1 MLWIFTTITNKNNM
15 KQFILIIAILGFS
28 TSFAQKLEYT
38 NGKIFQNGEQLSSF
52 ETKKVME
59 TDLKALHVFKKAKTK
74 ESLGGFILGL
84 GVGGTVADLVMGLTS
99 DVKYPTGITYAGV
112 GLMAV
117 SIPILSGRKKLV
129 QESIDIYNSG
139 IQDQKKTLGD
149 NFELNIVNN
158 SNGVGLRINF

>member
-1 MLWIFTTITNKNNM
+1 M

-149 NFELNIVNN
+149 NFELNNVNN

>member
-1 MLWIFTTITNKNNM
+1 M
-15 KQFILIIAILGFS
+15 KQFFLIIAILVFS

-38 NGKIFQNGEQLSSF
+38 NGKIYQDGEQLSSF
-52 ETKKVME
+52 ETKTLMK
-59 TDLKALHVFKKAKTK
+59 TDLKALHLFKKAKTK

-139 IQDQKKTLGD
+139 LQDQKKTLGD